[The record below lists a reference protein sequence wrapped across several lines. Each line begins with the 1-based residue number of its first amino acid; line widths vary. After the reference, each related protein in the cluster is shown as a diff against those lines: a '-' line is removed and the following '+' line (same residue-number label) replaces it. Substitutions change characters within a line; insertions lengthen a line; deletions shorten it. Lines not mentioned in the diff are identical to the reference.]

1 MSQQTAAQHS
11 WVQVMHGAWGA
22 VPASELLHP
31 NSETWS
37 SINLTAP
44 DIAECASFAVA
55 GRALKYGQSVAI
67 ALPLMGGEGL
77 TRLMVYLHRIR
88 LDSLQ
93 GGIRSPWLNPSN
105 MEQCPDIVFISRPR
119 VGFHD
124 LSRVAAL
131 HARVLRASD
140 LKRNKNKASVSQTLV
155 VDGSSD
161 VMELVET
168 IGKGSKPFVLVVDG
182 TRGGNENSAAV
193 DSALS
198 ESFPDVPRITL
209 LSLGDSESLERMRSN
224 GTRSHLWVMRL
235 ADKAALISPSRS
247 DSQFALTVIQDRR
260 ANIELSQLADRFFGL
275 RRDLDRTDSVLKER
289 LAVIGKVFRSF
300 NELPVP
306 LPYLEQTLQAATR
319 PGLFPIRCLE
329 RWLQIAEKG
338 SCLFGESEMA
348 SRSLIQQLRDMHQS
362 LIQSITGKA
371 GWLLKHLKDSC
382 TNKIG
387 TLVLCGSPHEV
398 AALENWF
405 DNELSEGWNETVQI
419 TAMDGVKAYRQF
431 SGAVD
436 EVIITGMLWP
446 NRQHWLATPCRRLTI
461 PAYEYEKPFVERML
475 HLWWAKHGVQSRVDG
490 DKLTHWQLGWNDRR
504 CDDADTLPPS
514 LALDVITSPD
524 CSLYP
529 PKEREVTI
537 PLAMDFNNWLDMLM
551 EQPVEP
557 TAAVQCGETL
567 VPDLVWISLEQT
579 QTELPWSKTRPVL
592 VLREEEIHPTPAE
605 ELTEGDQII
614 LLRHTDE
621 RIATQ
626 ERLFDM
632 VALSEGM
639 QQFLRAANRWRTMVD
654 TVSARLTI
662 AQVQT
667 QLRKDKVKVCD
678 ATVGNWYR
686 HKVYG
691 PRDRAAVT
699 VFARLSGAKNPE
711 NAALLVANAI
721 EQVRTAHQQV
731 GKQLRKA
738 ILERSAGATTV
749 EIGKLTLDGRVF
761 DDMIELAVVKS
772 IRTATLQ
779 VISSKEEDLIDIATK
794 VVDTH
799 PGRIYMTKPAIKS
812 LRDSVYRD
820 HSKLRACLSLMATK
834 LYDHYRT
841 KTGRLHDVLEY
852 FKQESIDF
860 EPKMSAVT
868 MGMYADNRKYKGKPA
883 NMNRH
888 FCLGKARDPS
898 RTLRIHFDWDADD
911 KLLVIHHA
919 GKHLETTQS

>member
-1 MSQQTAAQHS
+1 MSQQTATQSS
-11 WVQVMHGAWGA
+11 WVQVMQSAWGA

-44 DIAECASFAVA
+44 DIGECASFAVA

-93 GGIRSPWLNPSN
+93 GGIRSPWLNPGN
-105 MEQCPDIVFISRPR
+105 MERCPDIVFISRPR
-119 VGFHD
+119 AGLHD

-131 HARVLRASD
+131 RARVLRASD
-140 LKRNKNKASVSQTLV
+140 LKCNRASASQTLV

-168 IGKGSKPFVLVVDG
+168 IGKGSKPFVMVVDG

-193 DSALS
+193 DRALS
-198 ESFPDVPRITL
+198 ESFPEVPRITL
-209 LSLGDSESLERMRSN
+209 LSLGDSESLDRMRSN

-235 ADKAALISPSRS
+235 GDKAALTSPAGSG
-247 DSQFALTVIQDRR
+247 SQFKLTVIQDRR
-260 ANIELSQLADRFFGL
+260 ANAELGLLADRFFRL
-275 RRDLDRTDSVLKER
+275 RRYLDRKDSVLKER
-289 LAVIGKVFRSF
+289 LAIIGKVFRSL

-306 LPYLEQTLQAATR
+306 LSYLEKTLQSATR
-319 PGLFPIRCLE
+319 PGLFPIRSLE
-329 RWLQIAEKG
+329 RWLQIADKG
-338 SCLFGESEMA
+338 SCLFGESDVA
-348 SRSLIQQLRDMHQS
+348 SRNLIQQLGDLYQL

-382 TNKIG
+382 TNKID

-398 AALENWF
+398 AALEYWF
-405 DNELSEGWNETVQI
+405 DNELIEGWNETIQI

-431 SGAVD
+431 SGTVD

-446 NRQHWLATPCRRLTI
+446 NRQHWLATPCSRLII

-475 HLWWAKHGVQSRVDG
+475 HLWWSTHGVESRIDG
-490 DKLTHWQLGWNDRR
+490 DKLTHWQLGWHDRR
-504 CDDADTLPPS
+504 CEDADTLLPS
-514 LALDVITSPD
+514 LTLEVITHPD

-529 PKEREVTI
+529 PKEREVSI
-537 PLAMDFNNWLDMLM
+537 PLAVEFNNWLDLLM

-557 TAAVQCGETL
+557 TAAVQSGEAL
-567 VPDLVWISLEQT
+567 APDLVWISLVGAE
-579 QTELPWSKTRPVL
+579 TELPWSKTRTAL
-592 VLREEEIHPTPAE
+592 VLREEEIHPTPAD
-605 ELTEGDQII
+605 ELAEGDQII

-626 ERLFDM
+626 EKLFEM

-639 QQFLRAANRWRTMVD
+639 QQFLRVANRWRTMVD
-654 TVSARLTI
+654 TVSARLTV

-667 QLRKDKVKVCD
+667 QLRKEKVKVCD
-678 ATVGNWYR
+678 TTVGNWYR

-699 VFARLSGAKNPE
+699 VFARLSGTKNPE
-711 NAALLVANAI
+711 RAALYVANAI
-721 EQVRTAHQQV
+721 EQVRIAHQQV
-731 GKQLRKA
+731 GNQLRRA
-738 ILERSAGATTV
+738 ILERGAGATTV
-749 EIGKLTLDGRVF
+749 EIGQLTLDGRAF
-761 DDMIELAVVKS
+761 DDMIEIAVVKS
-772 IRTATLQ
+772 IRTATTQ
-779 VISSKEEDLIDIATK
+779 VVSSKEEGLIDIANG

-799 PGRIYMTKPAIKS
+799 PGRIYITNPALKS
-812 LRDSVYRD
+812 LHDSVYRD
-820 HSKLRACLSLMATK
+820 HRKFRACLSLMATK
-834 LYDHYRT
+834 LYDHYSK

-852 FKQESIDF
+852 FKLESIDF
-860 EPKMSAVT
+860 EPKMSSVT

-898 RTLRIHFDWDADD
+898 RTLRIHFDWDTDD

>member
-1 MSQQTAAQHS
+1 MTQQTTSQS
-11 WVQVMHGAWGA
+11 DWVQVMRGSWGA

-31 NSETWS
+31 GAQVWS
-37 SINLTAP
+37 SIKLPAP
-44 DIAECASFAVA
+44 DEAECASFAVV

-67 ALPLMGGEGL
+67 ALPLMGGEGI

-93 GGIRSPWLNPSN
+93 GGIRSPWLNPGN
-105 MEQCPDIVFISRPR
+105 MEQYPDIVFISRPR
-119 VGFHD
+119 LGFHD

-131 HARVLRASD
+131 RARVLRASD
-140 LKRNKNKASVSQTLV
+140 LKRNKASASQTLV

-161 VMELVET
+161 VMELVDA
-168 IGKGSKPFVLVVDG
+168 IDKGSKPFVLVVDG
-182 TRGGNENSAAV
+182 TRGGNENCAAV

-209 LSLGDSESLERMRSN
+209 LSLGDSEALERFRSN
-224 GTRSHLWVMRL
+224 GTRSHLWLMRL
-235 ADKAALISPSRS
+235 EDKAALTSPARP
-247 DSQFALTVIQDRR
+247 DSQFALTVIQDRQ
-260 ANIELSQLADRFFGL
+260 ANPELSQLADRFFGL
-275 RRDLDRTDSVLKER
+275 RRDLDRKDAVLKER
-289 LAVIGKVFRSF
+289 LGIIGKVFRGF
-300 NELPVP
+300 NELSVP
-306 LPYLEQTLQAATR
+306 LSYLEQTLQAATR
-319 PGLFPIRCLE
+319 PGLFPVRCLE
-329 RWLQIAEKG
+329 RWLQIAEQG
-338 SCLFGESEMA
+338 SCSFGESEMA
-348 SRSLIQQLRDMHQS
+348 SRRLIQQLRDMHQ
-362 LIQSITGKA
+362 LLMQSITGKA
-371 GWLLKHLKDSC
+371 GWLLKHLRNSC
-382 TNKIG
+382 TNKTD

-405 DNELSEGWNETVQI
+405 DNELNEGWNETVQI

-431 SGAVD
+431 SGNVD

-446 NRQHWLATPCRRLTI
+446 NRQHWLATPCRQLTI

-475 HLWWAKHGVQSRVDG
+475 HLWWAKHGVQSRLDG
-490 DKLTHWQLGWNDRR
+490 DKLTHWQLSWNDRR
-504 CDDADTLPPS
+504 CVDAETLPPS
-514 LALDVITSPD
+514 LALDVVSAPD
-524 CSLYP
+524 CSQYP
-529 PKEREVTI
+529 PKEREVSI
-537 PLAMDFNNWLDMLM
+537 PLAMDFNHWLDMLM
-551 EQPVEP
+551 EQPAEP
-557 TAAVQCGETL
+557 TAAVQSGEA
-567 VPDLVWISLEQT
+567 VIPDLVWISFEET

-592 VLREEEIHPTPAE
+592 VLREEEIHPTPAD
-605 ELTEGDQII
+605 ELIEGDQII

-626 ERLFDM
+626 EKLFDL

-639 QQFLRAANRWRTMVD
+639 QQFLRAANRWRSMVD
-654 TVSARLTI
+654 TVSARLTV
-662 AQVQT
+662 AQVQPH
-667 QLRKDKVKVCD
+667 LRKGAVKVCD

-711 NAALLVANAI
+711 NAALVVANAI
-721 EQVRTAHQQV
+721 EHVRSAHQQV

-738 ILERSAGATTV
+738 ILERGTGATTV
-749 EIGKLTLDGRVF
+749 EIGELTLDGRVF
-761 DDMIELAVVKS
+761 DDMIELVVVKS
-772 IRTATLQ
+772 IRMATSQL
-779 VISSKEEDLIDIATK
+779 ISSKEDDLIDIVSGVTN
-794 VVDTH
+794 TH
-799 PGRIYMTKPAIKS
+799 PGRIHMTNPAIKS

-820 HSKLRACLSLMATK
+820 HSKFRACLSLMATK
-834 LYDHYRT
+834 LYDHYST
-841 KTGRLHDVLEY
+841 NTGRLHDVLEH

-860 EPKMSAVT
+860 VPKMSAVT

-883 NMNRH
+883 NMDRH

-898 RTLRIHFDWDADD
+898 RTLRIHFDWDAED

>member
-1 MSQQTAAQHS
+1 MTQQTTSQS
-11 WVQVMHGAWGA
+11 DWVQVMRGAWGA
-22 VPASELLHP
+22 VPAGELLHP
-31 NSETWS
+31 ASEAWS
-37 SINLTAP
+37 SIKLPAP
-44 DIAECASFAVA
+44 DEAECASFAVV

-67 ALPLMGGEGL
+67 ALPLMGGEGI

-93 GGIRSPWLNPSN
+93 GGIRSPWLNPGN

-119 VGFHD
+119 IGFHD

-131 HARVLRASD
+131 RARVLRTSD
-140 LKRNKNKASVSQTLV
+140 LKRNKASASQTLV

-161 VMELVET
+161 VMELVEA

-209 LSLGDSESLERMRSN
+209 LSLGDSDALERMRSN

-235 ADKAALISPSRS
+235 EDKVALTSPARS
-247 DSQFALTVIQDRR
+247 DSQFMLNVIQDRR
-260 ANIELSQLADRFFGL
+260 ANTELSQLADRFFGL
-275 RRDLDRTDSVLKER
+275 RRDLDRKDAVLKER
-289 LAVIGKVFRSF
+289 LAIIGKVFRSL

-306 LPYLEQTLQAATR
+306 LSYLEQALQAATR
-319 PGLFPIRCLE
+319 PGLFPVRCLE

-338 SCLFGESEMA
+338 SCLFGESEMG
-348 SRSLIQQLRDMHQS
+348 SRGLIQQLRNLHQ
-362 LIQSITGKA
+362 LLMQSITGKA
-371 GWLLKHLKDSC
+371 SWLLKHLKVCC
-382 TNKIG
+382 TNKAY

-398 AALENWF
+398 AALENWL
-405 DNELSEGWNETVQI
+405 DTELDEGWSETVQI

-475 HLWWAKHGVQSRVDG
+475 QLWWAKHGVQSRLDG
-490 DKLTHWQLGWNDRR
+490 DKLTHWLLGWSSRR
-504 CDDADTLPPS
+504 CSDIDTLPPS
-514 LALDVITSPD
+514 LSLNVTNTID
-524 CSLYP
+524 CSHYP
-529 PKEREVTI
+529 SREREASI
-537 PLAMDFNNWLDMLM
+537 PLEMDYSNWLDMLM
-551 EQPVEP
+551 EQPAEP
-557 TAAVQCGETL
+557 TAPVQSGEALT
-567 VPDLVWISLEQT
+567 PDLIWISLENSQS
-579 QTELPWSKTRPVL
+579 ELPWSKTRPVL
-592 VLREEEIHPTPAE
+592 VLRDEEIHLTPAD
-605 ELTEGDQII
+605 ELSEGDHII

-626 ERLFDM
+626 EKLFDM

-654 TVSARLTI
+654 KVSARLTV
-662 AQVQT
+662 AQVQA
-667 QLRKDKVKVCD
+667 QLRKGKVKVCD

-721 EQVRTAHQQV
+721 EHVRTAHQQV

-749 EIGKLTLDGRVF
+749 EIGELTLDGRAF

-772 IRTATLQ
+772 IRVATTQ
-779 VISSKEEDLIDIATK
+779 AISSKEEDLIDIASGVT
-794 VVDTH
+794 DAH
-799 PGRIYMTKPAIKS
+799 PGRIYMTNPAIKS

-820 HSKLRACLSLMATK
+820 HPKFRACLSLMATK
-834 LYDHYRT
+834 LYDHYST
-841 KTGRLHDVLEY
+841 NTGRLHDVLEH

-860 EPKMSAVT
+860 VPKMSAVT
-868 MGMYADNRKYKGKPA
+868 MGMYADNRQYKGKPA
-883 NMNRH
+883 NMDRH

>member
-1 MSQQTAAQHS
+1 MTQQTTGQS
-11 WVQVMHGAWGA
+11 GWVQVMQGAWGA

-31 NSETWS
+31 NSEAWS

-44 DIAECASFAVA
+44 DVAECTSFAVA

-67 ALPLMGGEGL
+67 ALPLMGGEGI
-77 TRLMVYLHRIR
+77 TRLMVYLQRIR

-93 GGIRSPWLNPSN
+93 GGIRSPWLNPGN

-119 VGFHD
+119 NGFHD
-124 LSRVAAL
+124 LSRVKAL
-131 HARVLRASD
+131 RTRVLRASD
-140 LKRNKNKASVSQTLV
+140 LKRNKASASQTLV
-155 VDGSSD
+155 VDGSTD
-161 VMELVET
+161 VMELVEA
-168 IGKGSKPFVLVVDG
+168 ISKASKPFVLVIDG
-182 TRGGNENSAAV
+182 TLGGNENFAAV

-198 ESFPDVPRITL
+198 ESFPEVPRITL
-209 LSLGDSESLERMRSN
+209 LSLGDSESLDRIRSN

-235 ADKAALISPSRS
+235 GDTALLTSPAGS
-247 DSQFALTVIQDRR
+247 DSRFKLTVIQDRR
-260 ANIELSQLADRFFGL
+260 ANSELGLIADRFFDL
-275 RRDLDRTDSVLKER
+275 RRELDRKDFVLKER
-289 LAVIGKVFRSF
+289 LAIIGKVFRSL
-300 NELPVP
+300 NELCLP
-306 LPYLEQTLQAATR
+306 LPYLETTLQAATR

-329 RWLQIAEKG
+329 RWLQIADKG
-338 SCLFGESEMA
+338 SCLFGESDVA
-348 SRSLIQQLRDMHQS
+348 SRNLIQQLRDWHQ
-362 LIQSITGKA
+362 LLMQSITGKA
-371 GWLLKHLKDSC
+371 RWLLKHLKDSC
-382 TNKIG
+382 ANKTD

-398 AALENWF
+398 AALEHWF
-405 DNELSEGWNETVQI
+405 DNELDEGWNETIQI

-431 SGAVD
+431 SGVVE
-436 EVIITGMLWP
+436 EVVIVGMLWP

-461 PAYEYEKPFVERML
+461 PAYEYERPFVERML
-475 HLWWAKHGVQSRVDG
+475 HLWWSKHGVQSRIDG

-504 CDDADTLPPS
+504 CDDIDTLQPS
-514 LALDVITSPD
+514 LALETFTLPD

-529 PKEREVTI
+529 AKERAVSI
-537 PLAMDFNNWLDMLM
+537 PLAMEFNNWLDLLM

-557 TAAVQCGETL
+557 MASVQSGESL
-567 VPDLVWISLEQT
+567 VQDLVWICLEEAKA
-579 QTELPWSKTRPVL
+579 ELPWSKTRPVL
-592 VLREEEIHPTPAE
+592 VLREEEIHPTPAD

-626 ERLFDM
+626 EKLFEM

-654 TVSARLTI
+654 SVSAQLTV

-667 QLRKDKVKVCD
+667 QLRKEKVSVCD

-711 NAALLVANAI
+711 RAALYVANAI
-721 EQVRTAHQQV
+721 EQVRIAHQQI
-731 GKQLRKA
+731 GNQLRRA
-738 ILERSAGATTV
+738 ILERAAGATTV
-749 EIGKLTLDGRVF
+749 EIGQLTMDGWAF
-761 DDMIELAVVKS
+761 DDMIEISVVKS
-772 IRTATLQ
+772 IRTATKQ
-779 VISSKEEDLIDIATK
+779 VISSKEEGLIDIVNGVA
-794 VVDTH
+794 DTH
-799 PGRIYMTKPAIKS
+799 PGRIHMTTPALKS

-820 HSKLRACLSLMATK
+820 HGKFRACLSLMATK
-834 LYDHYRT
+834 LYDHYSE
-841 KTGRLHDVLEY
+841 KVGRLHDVLEH
-852 FKQESIDF
+852 FKLESIDF
-860 EPKMSAVT
+860 EPKMSPVT

-888 FCLGKARDPS
+888 FCLGNARDPS

-911 KLLVIHHA
+911 KVLVIHHA